1 LIVQINEAPI
11 VRLALN
17 AGVEDLLLLSGEEI
31 SDKRIF
37 TVFLNGNILG
47 VVKNYKKLVRTFR
60 CSFTYFIQKC
70 SYAAVR
76 FNGQKT
82 LRSNP

>member
-1 LIVQINEAPI
+1 

-60 CSFTYFIQKC
+60 LDFFPIII
-70 SYAAVR
+70 
-76 FNGQKT
+76 N
-82 LRSNP
+82 